1 MGVTERGGMDP
12 KIDKLVRIT
21 TLVSTCTV
29 AYFLLTADYGPE
41 YNVLKPVIF
50 PPFSLNP
57 SIHPCAD
64 EMVNSFIII
73 IFSSTMGYHIC

>member
-1 MGVTERGGMDP
+1 MDP

-41 YNVLKPVIF
+41 YNVLKPVKTAIQSAELSVKDFIF
-50 PPFSLNP
+50 GSTKGQANQD
-57 SIHPCAD
+57 D
-64 EMVNSFIII
+64 EKKKNMK
-73 IFSSTMGYHIC
+73 